1 MELSAALRSVIDEA
15 LATSTPFDLAMQAGV
30 LFVAVVAGFVLK
42 GRWNRAAESR
52 IAGSNVPMARVVALR
67 GSKRLAFALTVAVVI
82 LLADGVFELLGRPT
96 GLFDLAVPLA
106 LVLAAVRILV
116 FLLRVAAGPA
126 GGTKGMELFFSILLW
141 FGCALYLIG
150 WLPAVD
156 ELLNGVA
163 VDVGETRISLLGVL
177 KFLVFS
183 VLLVLVAMA
192 LSRVAEGRLSATQGL
207 DSGVR
212 MGLIKVIHYLLVGF
226 AVLVALSAAGFDLT
240 TLTVIGGTLG
250 VGIGFGLQKVASN
263 LVSGFLILFDRS
275 IRPGD
280 VISIG
285 DSYGWVEKI
294 NARYL
299 VVRDRSG
306 VDTLIPNEELITTQ
320 VINWS
325 YGDRHIRL
333 KLPVQ
338 ISYDDDPEL
347 AMQLLLQGAK
357 ANDRVITDPAPAS
370 RLMGFGDNGIE
381 LELRV
386 WIEDPEQGVAN
397 VRSDINLAIWR
408 AFKAHGITI
417 PFPQRDLHVKQK
429 DLFTATS

>member
-1 MELSAALRSVIDEA
+1 M
-15 LATSTPFDLAMQAGV
+15 
-30 LFVAVVAGFVLK
+30 
-42 GRWNRAAESR
+42 
-52 IAGSNVPMARVVALR
+52 
-67 GSKRLAFALTVAVVI
+67 
-82 LLADGVFELLGRPT
+82 
-96 GLFDLAVPLA
+96 
-106 LVLAAVRILV
+106 LAAVRILV
-116 FLLRVAAGPA
+116 FLLRVAAGPG
-126 GGTKGMELFFSILLW
+126 GGTKGMELFASGVLW
-141 FGCALYLIG
+141 MGCAFYLIG
-150 WLPAVD
+150 WLPAV
-156 ELLNGVA
+156 
-163 VDVGETRISLLGVL
+163 GEVLDGIAFNMGEIRISLLGVA

-183 VLLVLVAMA
+183 VLLVLTAMA
-192 LSRVAEGRLSATQGL
+192 LSRLVEGRLSVKQGL

-212 MGLIKVIHYLLVGF
+212 IGLVKLIRYSLVGI
-226 AVLVALSAAGFDLT
+226 AVLVALSAAGLDLT

-299 VVRDRSG
+299 VVRDHSG
-306 VDTLIPNEELITTQ
+306 VDTLIPNEQLITTE

-347 AMQLLLQGAK
+347 AMKLLLGASK
-357 ANDRVITDPAPAS
+357 VNERVIADPAPAA
-370 RLMGFGDNGIE
+370 RLMGFGDNGIG

-386 WIEDPEQGVAN
+386 WIEDPELGVAN

-417 PFPQRDLHVKQK
+417 PFPQRDLHVKQT
-429 DLFTATS
+429 DLVVDRTDWPESQPT